1 MANGSGRPLSSLLE
15 GAREFGRRE
24 YAGADSLM
32 ARLASGQSP
41 QVMVIACSDSRA
53 DPALVCGA
61 RPGDVFAVRNVAN
74 LVPPADSGAAGLGVW
89 AAVEYAVKA
98 LEIVDLVIMGHARC
112 GGIAAALEA
121 VRGGGAGGFEAVDPW
136 LETAHGACREAL
148 SELGEAAHG
157 DTLAALAERRSVLR
171 SLDNLRARPWIAERV
186 AAGGLLLHGWWLDLN
201 TGALWTTGPDGE
213 FRPPEEAR

>member
-1 MANGSGRPLSSLLE
+1 
-15 GAREFGRRE
+15 
-24 YAGADSLM
+24 M

-41 QVMVIACSDSRA
+41 QTMVVACSDSRA

-98 LEIVDLVIMGHARC
+98 LGVRDLAVMGHARC
-112 GGIAAALEA
+112 GGIVAALDA
-121 VRGGGAGGFEAVDPW
+121 VRGGGTGGFEAVGPW
-136 LETAHGACREAL
+136 VETAHGACREAL
-148 SELGEAAHG
+148 AELGEEADGAA
-157 DTLAALAERRSVLR
+157 LAALVERRSILR

-186 AAGGLLLHGWWLDLN
+186 AAGGLSLHGWWFDLT

-213 FRPPEEAR
+213 FQPPEEAR